1 MIIGGYPTNIYIY
14 TRDDHNPPWE
24 SLLTKQCQELT
35 CWRSHPSEADLQDS
49 MFLIPKYWIWLYDVK
64 NLKQIPG
71 MKWGNGFGR
80 QQLDSTN
87 NHGNTVGKTGE
98 CQLKMIRFE
107 GTINPSV
114 VFWLLSRL
122 GSDGTARAPWISA
135 SCQ

>member
-1 MIIGGYPTNIYIY
+1 MGKWFWPATIGLYQQS
-14 TRDDHNPPWE
+14 WE
-24 SLLTKQCQELT
+24 
-35 CWRSHPSEADLQDS
+35 H
-49 MFLIPKYWIWLYDVK
+49 
-64 NLKQIPG
+64 
-71 MKWGNGFGR
+71 GR
-80 QQLDSTN
+80 EN
-87 NHGNTVGKTGE
+87 GE